1 MKGIVGFV
9 VGVATG
15 AAATWYVTK
24 KYYQMIADEEIESVK
39 EEFLKVQAEKEN
51 KKEQD
56 AAESDKDNYT
66 GILVNNGYAVKEDLH
81 EQPGGAEPGI
91 ELIPPDECG
100 DDPSYGFDSLT
111 YYSDGILAID
121 RNGEIIRDIQ
131 HTVSELAIRSFGTYE
146 QDAIHVRNDNDEMY
160 YEIHRVS
167 CTYRQANGEDP
178 EEEV

>member
-66 GILVNNGYAVKEDLH
+66 GILVSNGYAVKEDLH

-111 YYSDGILAID
+111 Y
-121 RNGEIIRDIQ
+121 
-131 HTVSELAIRSFGTYE
+131 
-146 QDAIHVRNDNDEMY
+146 
-160 YEIHRVS
+160 
-167 CTYRQANGEDP
+167 
-178 EEEV
+178 